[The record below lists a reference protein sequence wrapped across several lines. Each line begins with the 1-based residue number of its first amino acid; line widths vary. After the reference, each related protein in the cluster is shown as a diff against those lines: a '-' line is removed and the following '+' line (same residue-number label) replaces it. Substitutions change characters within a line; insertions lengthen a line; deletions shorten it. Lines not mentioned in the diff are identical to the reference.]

1 MWRFQSFSTQKHTRS
16 DWHIKMWPNTIH
28 TWQILAHLI
37 LSSLWKQNP
46 DIMLQFHHDD
56 WLQLDDRLLYFI
68 LSLFPLH
75 SSRCAN
81 LFQLLHPTLNSGYRE
96 LKFHW
101 RKSLQQTGTL
111 TWNCPVFFLSQ
122 FFFSRIAFQFFL
134 LAKRTIIFLFD
145 LPKRYQSSMSSVL
158 ILTPIC
164 WKLSTRPGN
173 RWISKLLHLLYWS
186 CLFRSDSDTEIL
198 LSKFSTL
205 WRSSRKTIMIESVTF
220 NFTEFQALNLPCLA
234 PDLV

>member
-46 DIMLQFHHDD
+46 DVMLQFHHDD

-96 LKFHW
+96 LKFRW

-122 FFFSRIAFQFFL
+122 FFFFQNCLSILPIGKTDDYIFVWFTQ
-134 LAKRTIIFLFD
+134 TI
-145 LPKRYQSSMSSVL
+145 SVL
-158 ILTPIC
+158 NVIC
-164 WKLSTRPGN
+164 IDIDTN
-173 RWISKLLHLLYWS
+173 LL
-186 CLFRSDSDTEIL
+186 
-198 LSKFSTL
+198 K
-205 WRSSRKTIMIESVTF
+205 TF
-220 NFTEFQALNLPCLA
+220 NTTRKSLNI
-234 PDLV
+234 

>member
-46 DIMLQFHHDD
+46 DIMLQFHLDD

-96 LKFHW
+96 LKFRW

-134 LAKRTIIFLFD
+134 LAKRTIYFC
-145 LPKRYQSSMSSVL
+145 L
-158 ILTPIC
+158 IYP
-164 WKLSTRPGN
+164 N
-173 RWISKLLHLLYWS
+173 DISPQCHLYWYGHQS
-186 CLFRSDSDTEIL
+186 VENFQHDQEIAEY
-198 LSKFSTL
+198 LSYYTCCTDPACSGQILIQKFYSP
-205 WRSSRKTIMIESVTF
+205 
-220 NFTEFQALNLPCLA
+220 NFQPFDEGHVRL
-234 PDLV
+234 